1 MSVGRR
7 REPLD
12 DDRGVEICTDRLLLR
27 RFTLEDADFIVELVN
42 DPDWLRNIGDR
53 NVRTLDDA
61 RTYLA
66 NGPLALYERLGFGLY
81 LVALKETGERIG
93 MCGLVKR
100 DGLDHVDIGFAFLP
114 AWRGKGFAEESA
126 RAVLGHA
133 RELGLEKVV
142 AIVSPG
148 NVPSIRLLE
157 RIGMRAAGP
166 VRLPR
171 NGDAVL
177 LYES

>member
-1 MSVGRR
+1 M
-7 REPLD
+7 
-12 DDRGVEICTDRLLLR
+12 EIHTDRLTLR
-27 RFTLEDADFIVELVN
+27 RFTLDDADFIVQLVN

-53 NVRTLDDA
+53 NVRTLEDA
-61 RTYLA
+61 RAYLA
-66 NGPLALYERLGFGLY
+66 QGPLALYERLGFGLY
-81 LVALKETGERIG
+81 LVALRETAERIG

-100 DGLDHVDIGFAFLP
+100 EGLEHVDIGFAFLP
-114 AWRGKGFAEESA
+114 AWRGQGFAEESA
-126 RAVLGHA
+126 RAVLAHA

-142 AIVSPG
+142 AIVAPG

-157 RIGMRAAGP
+157 KIGMRAAAP

-171 NGDAVL
+171 GGDAVL

>member
-1 MSVGRR
+1 M
-7 REPLD
+7 D
-12 DDRGVEICTDRLLLR
+12 DNRGMEIRTARLILR
-27 RFTLEDADFIVELVN
+27 RFTLDDADFIVQLVN

-61 RTYLA
+61 RGYLA
-66 NGPLALYERLGFGLY
+66 KGPLALYERLGFGLY

-114 AWRGKGFAEESA
+114 AWRGKGFAEEAA
-126 RAVLGHA
+126 RAVLEHA

-142 AIVSPG
+142 AIVAPG

-157 RIGMRAAGP
+157 KIGMRAAAP

-171 NGDAVL
+171 GGEAVL
-177 LYES
+177 LYET

>member
-1 MSVGRR
+1 VDIR
-7 REPLD
+7 
-12 DDRGVEICTDRLLLR
+12 TDRLILR
-27 RFTLEDADFIVELVN
+27 RFTLDDDAFILQLVN

-66 NGPLALYERLGFGLY
+66 NAPLALYERLGFGLY
-81 LVALKETGERIG
+81 LVALKEAGERIG

-126 RAVLGHA
+126 RAVLEHA

-171 NGDAVL
+171 SGDAVL